1 VIRTALQLASC
12 GLHVFPC
19 RPRDKRPATTRGLRD
34 ATTDEDA
41 IRRWWRLEPQ
51 YNVAI
56 ATGTVSGVFVLDVD
70 GIDAE
75 SELRRLEKEHGQ
87 LPPSVEAITPRPG
100 RHVYFRC
107 PAAPLRN
114 SAGKIAP
121 GIDTRADGGYV
132 IAPPSIHPSGRR
144 YAWSVDTANTVAP
157 APDWLLDRITQHTNG
172 SAPTPPAEWRALV
185 ADGADEGQRDCSVTR
200 LAGHLLRRHVD
211 PCVVLDLLQVWNV
224 ARCTPPLPA
233 DDISRIVN
241 SITGRELKRRGARE

>member
-1 VIRTALQLASC
+1 MIRTALQLASC

-56 ATGTVSGVFVLDVD
+56 ASCRRVSRRSPRGR
-70 GIDAE
+70 GGMSISDARRHRCAIRPARLRLVSIPE
-75 SELRRLEKEHGQ
+75 RTEATSLRRRQSTRVGDDMPGASTRRIRSPQRLTGCSTGS
-87 LPPSVEAITPRPG
+87 PSTP
-100 RHVYFRC
+100 
-107 PAAPLRN
+107 
-114 SAGKIAP
+114 
-121 GIDTRADGGYV
+121 
-132 IAPPSIHPSGRR
+132 
-144 YAWSVDTANTVAP
+144 
-157 APDWLLDRITQHTNG
+157 
-172 SAPTPPAEWRALV
+172 EWRALV

-224 ARCTPPLPA
+224 ARCTPPPLVSCFQSSPTPCLCC
-233 DDISRIVN
+233 N
-241 SITGRELKRRGARE
+241 PTPP